1 MLEEVGLIAQ
11 DGQLSEILK
20 EAPPGEYRVIIYNP
34 ATHEEKLI
42 DDYPDYNQAIKIAK
56 EKGSAEQANAFVY
69 NDNGDCLYTYFK
81 E

>member
-1 MLEEVGLIAQ
+1 MLEQTLVIKQVGRV
-11 DGQLSEILK
+11 SEILK

-34 ATHEEKLI
+34 ATGEEKLI
-42 DDYPDYNQAIKIAK
+42 DDYSDYNQAVKIAK

-69 NDNGDCLYTYFK
+69 NDNGDCLYPYFK